1 MDKTNI
7 IKLCVDISLAWLML
21 IILLML
27 TKVAS
32 DFLTTPNIF
41 ITAKAEVLNQKQ
53 KDDVCVQW
61 WFDSDLAAAKKR
73 VCGK

>member
-1 MDKTNI
+1 MTRENYMEWLFAVVFTI
-7 IKLCVDISLAWLML
+7 IGVCASVFFLRLTYELLTMPR
-21 IILLML
+21 ILTRTETVEL
-27 TKVAS
+27 T
-32 DFLTTPNIF
+32 
-41 ITAKAEVLNQKQ
+41 QKQ

>member
-1 MDKTNI
+1 MNKTEI
-7 IKLCVDISLAWLML
+7 IKWGVDICLAWIML
-21 IILLML
+21 LILIVL

-41 ITAKAEVLNQKQ
+41 IKETETLTQKQ

-61 WFDSDLAAAKKR
+61 WFDSDLTAAKKR